1 MDVICDVL
9 DLILRPKCHNRSI
22 IAEIMD
28 LLDIL
33 FAPPPVQKVENKA
46 KPTPPPPAKQEEV
59 HVREV
64 KLQVDPT
71 EFQRKVKLY
80 ESEIKQCEW
89 GKAIHGQ
96 EQMNELMLT
105 IVNAIKHNV
114 VLDDIKQCQT
124 FSEFKNLVYPN
135 QQRSKSPWFDL

>member
-1 MDVICDVL
+1 MLEQI
-9 DLILRPKCHNRSI
+9 IRPQRKSI
-22 IAEIMD
+22 IAEIIE
-28 LLDIL
+28 LLDTL

-46 KPTPPPPAKQEEV
+46 KPTPPPPPAKQEEV
-59 HVREV
+59 QVCKV
-64 KLQVDPT
+64 KLEVAPT
-71 EFQRKVKLY
+71 EFQTKVKLY
-80 ESEIKQCEW
+80 QSEIMQCEW

-96 EQMNELMLT
+96 EQINELMLT
-105 IVNAIKHNV
+105 IVNAIKQNV